1 MSVAGGEIDG
11 GSGAPGVEVEQI
23 VNQIGPK
30 LSELRKDQGLSL
42 QQLANISDVSPA
54 AIHKIERSGM
64 VPTITTLL
72 KLAAALGV
80 TVSHFVEEEGAEPE
94 PVHLTRADSRPT
106 VYTPHP
112 GLNLAGISG
121 SYRQFQTAAAIATM
135 TSGAESGGRVLQHP
149 GEELVLVVKGQAE
162 FTMGEQVFLLGPG
175 DSLHF
180 SGDVPHHWQN
190 ASKQPAELVWIALR
204 NG

>member
-11 GSGAPGVEVEQI
+11 ETVSSGVEVDQI
-23 VNQIGPK
+23 VSKIGPK
-30 LSELRKDQGLSL
+30 LADLRKEQGLSL
-42 QQLANISDVSPA
+42 QQLATISDVSPA

-72 KLAAALGV
+72 KLATALGV
-80 TVSHFVEEEGAEPE
+80 TVSHFVAEDGAEPE
-94 PVHLTRADSRPT
+94 PVHLTRADGRPT

-112 GLNLAGISG
+112 GLQLAGISG

-135 TSGAESGGRVLQHP
+135 VSGAASGERVLQHP
-149 GEELVLVVKGQAE
+149 GEELVLVVRGRAE
-162 FTMGEQVFLLGPG
+162 FTVGEQVFLLAAG

-180 SGDVPHHWQN
+180 SGDMPHHWQN
-190 ASKQPAELVWIALR
+190 TGNEPAELVWIALR